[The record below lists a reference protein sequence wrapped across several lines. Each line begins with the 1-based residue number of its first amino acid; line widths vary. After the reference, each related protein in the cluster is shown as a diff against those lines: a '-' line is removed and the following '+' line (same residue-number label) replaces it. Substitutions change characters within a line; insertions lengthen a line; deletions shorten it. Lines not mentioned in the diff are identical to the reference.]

1 MDFNAIKRTPEHQT
15 KTRERILAIVDEK
28 HGAYWVDLLDGMPTV
43 EPVMVQLAL
52 RSLLKDGTLR
62 QREDE
67 QEHDWEYVRRRS
79 PNPEKCET
87 QKP

>member
-1 MDFNAIKRTPEHQT
+1 MNPNAIKTPEHQT
-15 KTRERILAIVDEK
+15 KTRERILEIVDEK
-28 HGAYWVDLLDGMPTV
+28 HGAFWGELLDGMPTV

-79 PNPEKCET
+79 SNK
-87 QKP
+87 